1 MTTQCSWNSLAVS
14 GAMASLLV
22 LILAGSCARPAPP
35 ADKTDAAAPRWDRQA
50 AARYLDSRE
59 VWWQSWD
66 RADKDRGTLCISCH
80 TQAAYGLARP
90 VLSQDL
96 GEQGRTASEKVML
109 ASIEK
114 RVRNWTQ
121 VQPFYSDMISGAGK
135 EVESR
140 DAESV
145 LNAVIL
151 TSYDVRQGSL
161 GGTTRKAFDNAW
173 ALQSKTGPD
182 AGSWIWQNFSYA
194 PWESKESQYH
204 WAALMAIAVGRAP
217 DHYRDDPQIASNLAA
232 LKGYLRGHYEAQP
245 LLNKVVALWAS
256 AAFPDLLSAD
266 QRARLIAQM
275 GRLQH
280 PDGGWCLTDLGP
292 WSPRVDKT
300 APETRSDGYA
310 TALSVLVLEETGAEN
325 RAGPHVARGINWLVA
340 NQNRATGAWTAWSLN
355 KNRNLGS
362 DVGKFMSDAATAY
375 AVLALE
381 ERR

>member
-1 MTTQCSWNSLAVS
+1 
-14 GAMASLLV
+14 
-22 LILAGSCARPAPP
+22 
-35 ADKTDAAAPRWDRQA
+35 
-50 AARYLDSRE
+50 
-59 VWWQSWD
+59 
-66 RADKDRGTLCISCH
+66 
-80 TQAAYGLARP
+80 
-90 VLSQDL
+90 
-96 GEQGRTASEKVML
+96 
-109 ASIEK
+109 
-114 RVRNWTQ
+114 
-121 VQPFYSDMISGAGK
+121 
-135 EVESR
+135 
-140 DAESV
+140 
-145 LNAVIL
+145 
-151 TSYDVRQGSL
+151 
-161 GGTTRKAFDNAW
+161 
-173 ALQSKTGPD
+173 
-182 AGSWIWQNFSYA
+182 
-194 PWESKESQYH
+194 
-204 WAALMAIAVGRAP
+204 LMAIAVGRAP